1 MLTCRRSLPFAVI
14 VSSALLTAAMPTAP
28 LRNDRLLRQP
38 EVRALAASPSWID
51 LVRRAGDRQRK
62 IPPRAK
68 GRIAT
73 SEQRDNAANGSV
85 PASLRQLP
93 STASLRDMSV
103 SLSSYGRTPVRKMWN
118 PQTKKYDIREQKSPT
133 APGLPAAA
141 GGQVGHMNA
150 GVHLADQDQRQAGGK
165 GKAPQDGPSR
175 PSKAPRFDPFGF
187 AAAHNGP
194 AHNSPLRSN
203 PHSAGHPPAAGPHGD
218 PGSPSRSPQH
228 WPNFFDSDS
237 EGSPRAGSPTHHHRR

>member
-38 EVRALAASPSWID
+38 EVRALAASPSWMD
-51 LVRRAGDRQRK
+51 LVRRAGDKQRK

-73 SEQRDNAANGSV
+73 PGQRDNANGSV

-103 SLSSYGRTPVRKMWN
+103 SLAGYGRTPVRKIWN
-118 PQTKKYDIREQKSPT
+118 PETKKYDIREQKSPT

-141 GGQVGHMNA
+141 GGQAGHMNA

-175 PSKAPRFDPFGF
+175 PSKAPRFDPFGL
-187 AAAHNGP
+187 AVGHTQPRLG
-194 AHNSPLRSN
+194 SPPKSN
-203 PHSAGHPPAAGPHGD
+203 PHSSGHAPAGGPYSD
-218 PGSPSRSPQH
+218 PLSPSRSPQH